1 MVNSMEN
8 MHSDVK
14 VLRVKTQMKQN
25 LRCKFLMADEE
36 NQEWRQINKGGK
48 FLKKLWCC
56 LGGGGR
62 DYKII

>member
-14 VLRVKTQMKQN
+14 VLRVMTQIEQN

-36 NQEWRQINKGGK
+36 PKVETNK
-48 FLKKLWCC
+48 
-56 LGGGGR
+56 
-62 DYKII
+62 